1 MPSKRFA
8 SLTVFERSVRLHGY
22 PGKAVENRMEDK
34 QKVTLYLPPQLHR
47 QLKIRSAVDADSM
60 SNIVEKAVEF
70 YLNHSDVVDGV
81 ESHGST
87 HQIYSCP
94 ECEHPVVIRDG
105 EMVALGKQPGVLAEE
120 LSNLRTGE
128 AAASERI
135 AVGDSNRTQ
144 PQQDLA
150 VAAG

>member
-1 MPSKRFA
+1 
-8 SLTVFERSVRLHGY
+8 
-22 PGKAVENRMEDK
+22 MEDK

-60 SNIVEKAVEF
+60 SNIVERAVEF

-87 HQIYSCP
+87 HQVYNCP

-105 EMVALGKQPGVLAEE
+105 AMVALGQQSGLLAEDLFSSE
-120 LSNLRTGE
+120 EALSNGRLAPIE
-128 AAASERI
+128 APASI
-135 AVGDSNRTQ
+135 QTQ
-144 PQQDLA
+144 PDLA
-150 VAAG
+150 IVAG

>member
-1 MPSKRFA
+1 
-8 SLTVFERSVRLHGY
+8 
-22 PGKAVENRMEDK
+22 MEDK
-34 QKVTLYLPPQLHR
+34 QKVTLYLSPQLHR

-60 SNIVEKAVEF
+60 SNIVERAVEF

-87 HQIYSCP
+87 HQVYNCP

-105 EMVALGKQPGVLAEE
+105 AMVALGQSSGVLTEDLFSSEE
-120 LSNLRTGE
+120 ALSTSRV
-128 AAASERI
+128 ASLEVPTSDR
-135 AVGDSNRTQ
+135 SQ
-144 PQQDLA
+144 PDLA

>member
-1 MPSKRFA
+1 VTLKLYA
-8 SLTVFERSVRLHGY
+8 SLTVRFEPIKVDTY

-34 QKVTLYLPPQLHR
+34 QKVTLYLPQQLHR

-81 ESHGST
+81 ELHGST
-87 HQIYSCP
+87 HQVYNCP

-105 EMVALGKQPGVLAEE
+105 EMVALGQQPGLLTEE
-120 LSNLRTGE
+120 RSLRTDK
-128 AAASERI
+128 
-135 AVGDSNRTQ
+135 VGFPSGQTK
-144 PQQDLA
+144 PDLA
-150 VAAG
+150 AVV

>member
-1 MPSKRFA
+1 
-8 SLTVFERSVRLHGY
+8 
-22 PGKAVENRMEDK
+22 MEDK
-34 QKVTLYLPPQLHR
+34 QKVTLYLPSQLHR

-70 YLNHSDVVDGV
+70 YLNHSEVVEGV
-81 ESHGST
+81 EVHGST
-87 HQIYSCP
+87 HQIYNCP

-105 EMVALGKQPGVLAEE
+105 EMVALGTQPGVLAED
-120 LSNLRTGE
+120 LSSLRTEE
-128 AAASERI
+128 AAAADR
-135 AVGDSNRTQ
+135 AQ

>member
-1 MPSKRFA
+1 
-8 SLTVFERSVRLHGY
+8 
-22 PGKAVENRMEDK
+22 MEDK

-70 YLNHSDVVDGV
+70 YLSHSEVVEGI
-81 ESHGST
+81 ELHGAT
-87 HQIYSCP
+87 HQVYDCP

-105 EMVALGKQPGVLAEE
+105 KMVALGKPPGLLTED
-120 LSNLRTGE
+120 LPDLRTDE
-128 AAASERI
+128 
-135 AVGDSNRTQ
+135 VGSAPNTQ

>member
-1 MPSKRFA
+1 
-8 SLTVFERSVRLHGY
+8 
-22 PGKAVENRMEDK
+22 MEDK

-81 ESHGST
+81 ELHGST
-87 HQIYSCP
+87 YQVYNCP

-105 EMVALGKQPGVLAEE
+105 EMVALGQQPGLLTDD
-120 LSNLRTGE
+120 LSNLRTDE
-128 AAASERI
+128 
-135 AVGDSNRTQ
+135 VGVSPHSQTQ
-144 PQQDLA
+144 PDLA
-150 VAAG
+150 IAAG

>member
-1 MPSKRFA
+1 VI
-8 SLTVFERSVRLHGY
+8 LY

-60 SNIVEKAVEF
+60 SSIVEKAVEF
-70 YLNHSDVVDGV
+70 YLNHADVVDGI
-81 ESHGST
+81 ELHGST
-87 HQIYSCP
+87 HQLYNCP

-105 EMVALGKQPGVLAEE
+105 EMVALGQQPGLLTDD
-120 LSNLRTGE
+120 LSSLGTSE
-128 AAASERI
+128 AGST
-135 AVGDSNRTQ
+135 NRSQ

-150 VAAG
+150 TVAG

>member
-1 MPSKRFA
+1 VT
-8 SLTVFERSVRLHGY
+8 LY

-60 SNIVEKAVEF
+60 SSIVEKAVEF
-70 YLNHSDVVDGV
+70 YLNHADVVDGI
-81 ESHGST
+81 ELHGST
-87 HQIYSCP
+87 HQIYNCP

-105 EMVALGKQPGVLAEE
+105 EMVALGQQPGLLTDD
-120 LSNLRTGE
+120 LSSLGTSE
-128 AAASERI
+128 AGAT
-135 AVGDSNRTQ
+135 NRSQ

-150 VAAG
+150 TVAG

>member
-1 MPSKRFA
+1 
-8 SLTVFERSVRLHGY
+8 
-22 PGKAVENRMEDK
+22 MEDK

-60 SNIVEKAVEF
+60 SNIVERAVEF

-87 HQIYSCP
+87 HQVYNCP

-105 EMVALGKQPGVLAEE
+105 AMVALGQQSGLLAEDLFSSE
-120 LSNLRTGE
+120 EALSNGRLASVE
-128 AAASERI
+128 AEASTH
-135 AVGDSNRTQ
+135 TQ
-144 PQQDLA
+144 PDLA
-150 VAAG
+150 IVAG

>member
-1 MPSKRFA
+1 
-8 SLTVFERSVRLHGY
+8 
-22 PGKAVENRMEDK
+22 MEDK

-60 SNIVEKAVEF
+60 SNIVERAVEF

-87 HQIYSCP
+87 HQVYNCP

-105 EMVALGKQPGVLAEE
+105 AMVTLGQSSGVLAEDLFSSE
-120 LSNLRTGE
+120 EALSTSRV
-128 AAASERI
+128 ASLEVPTSDR
-135 AVGDSNRTQ
+135 SQ
-144 PQQDLA
+144 PDLA

>member
-1 MPSKRFA
+1 
-8 SLTVFERSVRLHGY
+8 
-22 PGKAVENRMEDK
+22 MEDK

-60 SNIVEKAVEF
+60 SNIVERAVEF

-87 HQIYSCP
+87 HQIYNCP

-105 EMVALGKQPGVLAEE
+105 AMVAIRQQSGLLTEDLFSSEKALSNSRLPLAEAG
-120 LSNLRTGE
+120 S
-128 AAASERI
+128 S
-135 AVGDSNRTQ
+135 TQ
-144 PQQDLA
+144 AQPDLA
-150 VAAG
+150 IVAG

>member
-1 MPSKRFA
+1 
-8 SLTVFERSVRLHGY
+8 
-22 PGKAVENRMEDK
+22 MEDK

-60 SNIVEKAVEF
+60 SNIVERAVEF

-87 HQIYSCP
+87 HQVYNCP

-105 EMVALGKQPGVLAEE
+105 AMVALGQQSGLLPEDLFSSEKA
-120 LSNLRTGE
+120 LSNGRSASVGAE
-128 AAASERI
+128 ASTQ
-135 AVGDSNRTQ
+135 TQ
-144 PQQDLA
+144 PDLA
-150 VAAG
+150 IAAG

>member
-1 MPSKRFA
+1 
-8 SLTVFERSVRLHGY
+8 
-22 PGKAVENRMEDK
+22 MEDK

-60 SNIVEKAVEF
+60 SNIVERAVEF

-87 HQIYSCP
+87 HQVYNCP

-105 EMVALGKQPGVLAEE
+105 AMVALSQQSGFLTEDLFSSEE
-120 LSNLRTGE
+120 ALSNGRL
-128 AAASERI
+128 ASVEVPASTI
-135 AVGDSNRTQ
+135 QTQ
-144 PQQDLA
+144 PDLA
-150 VAAG
+150 IAAG

>member
-1 MPSKRFA
+1 
-8 SLTVFERSVRLHGY
+8 
-22 PGKAVENRMEDK
+22 MEDK

-70 YLNHSDVVDGV
+70 YLNHSDVVDGIK
-81 ESHGST
+81 SHGTT

-105 EMVALGKQPGVLAEE
+105 AIVALGKQPGILTEDLSELRSEE
-120 LSNLRTGE
+120 T
-128 AAASERI
+128 A
-135 AVGDSNRTQ
+135 DCDRTQ
-144 PQQDLA
+144 PQSDLA

>member
-1 MPSKRFA
+1 
-8 SLTVFERSVRLHGY
+8 
-22 PGKAVENRMEDK
+22 MEDK

-70 YLNHSDVVDGV
+70 YLNHSEVVEGV
-81 ESHGST
+81 DIHGLT
-87 HQIYSCP
+87 HQIYNCP
-94 ECEHPVVIRDG
+94 ECEHPVVLRDG
-105 EMVALGKQPGVLAEE
+105 EMVALGKQPGILAED
-120 LSNLRTGE
+120 LSSLRSEE
-128 AAASERI
+128 AAA
-135 AVGDSNRTQ
+135 ADRTQ

>member
-1 MPSKRFA
+1 VT
-8 SLTVFERSVRLHGY
+8 LY

-70 YLNHSDVVDGV
+70 YLSHADVVDGI
-81 ESHGST
+81 ELHGST
-87 HQIYSCP
+87 HQIYNCP
-94 ECEHPVVIRDG
+94 ECEHPVVLRDG
-105 EMVALGKQPGVLAEE
+105 EMVALGQQPGLLTDD
-120 LSNLRTGE
+120 LSSLGTSE
-128 AAASERI
+128 AGST
-135 AVGDSNRTQ
+135 NRSQ

-150 VAAG
+150 TVAG

>member
-1 MPSKRFA
+1 
-8 SLTVFERSVRLHGY
+8 
-22 PGKAVENRMEDK
+22 MEDK

-70 YLNHSDVVDGV
+70 YLNHSEVVDGI
-81 ESHGST
+81 ELHGTT
-87 HQIYSCP
+87 HQVYNCP

-105 EMVALGKQPGVLAEE
+105 EMVALGRTPGL
-120 LSNLRTGE
+120 LSEDLSDLRQDE
-128 AAASERI
+128 IPAHSPAQS
-135 AVGDSNRTQ
+135 
-144 PQQDLA
+144 QQDLA

>member
-1 MPSKRFA
+1 
-8 SLTVFERSVRLHGY
+8 
-22 PGKAVENRMEDK
+22 MEDK

-60 SNIVEKAVEF
+60 SNIVERAVEF

-87 HQIYSCP
+87 HQIYNCP
-94 ECEHPVVIRDG
+94 ECEHPVVLRDG
-105 EMVALGKQPGVLAEE
+105 AMVAIRQQSGLLAEDLFSSE
-120 LSNLRTGE
+120 EALSNGRL
-128 AAASERI
+128 ASVEVP
-135 AVGDSNRTQ
+135 ASTTQTQ
-144 PQQDLA
+144 PDLA